1 MYEIEGT
8 VKIVFAKQTFD
19 SGFTKR
25 EFVVTTDEKF
35 PQDVKI
41 ECIKDKCDLL
51 ENVSAGDRVKA
62 TFNIRGN
69 EYKERYYVNLQAW
82 KLETLGAEAASAPG
96 HDAEA
101 FAASASQVDAI
112 DEDDLPF

>member
-8 VKIVFAKQTFD
+8 IKLVFDKQTFD

-51 ENVSAGDRVKA
+51 EQIEAGDKVKA
-62 TFNIRGN
+62 SFNIRGN

-82 KLETLGAEAASAPG
+82 KLEKLGAQSSRGAGGEE
-96 HDAEA
+96 EA
-101 FAASASQVDAI
+101 FVPPSGQFDAAD
-112 DEDDLPF
+112 DDDLPF

>member
-1 MYEIEGT
+1 MYDIEGT

-82 KLETLGAEAASAPG
+82 KLEKVGAGETSAAPG
-96 HDAEA
+96 NAEP
-101 FAASASQVDAI
+101 FAAPSAQVEAVD
-112 DEDDLPF
+112 DDDLPF

>member
-1 MYEIEGT
+1 MYELEGT
-8 VKIVFAKQTFD
+8 VKIIFAQQTFD

-25 EFVVTTDEKF
+25 DFVVTTDEKF
-35 PQDVKI
+35 PQDVKL

-51 ENVSAGDRVKA
+51 DQVSDGDRVKA

-69 EYKERYYVNLQAW
+69 EYKERYYVNLQVW
-82 KLETLGAEAASAPG
+82 KLEKLSDDSSAKINGDVEAVTSSG
-96 HDAEA
+96 NQTDT
-101 FAASASQVDAI
+101 V